1 MSTFQVQ
8 RSATLPATPD
18 AVYARIADFHR
29 WTEWSPWEGMDPDLA
44 RTYTGP
50 DSGVGATYAW
60 SGNRKAG
67 AGEMS
72 ITAAEPQRRIE
83 LNLNFIK
90 PFRSNNTT
98 VFDLEDRDGQTHVTW
113 TMTGPKSLMAKVMGI
128 FVSMDKLIGKDF
140 ERGLEALGK
149 AASTDAVA

>member
-1 MSTFQVQ
+1 MSTFEVQ
-8 RSATLPATPD
+8 RVATLPASPA
-18 AVYARIADFHR
+18 AVYERIADFHR
-29 WTEWSPWEGMDPDLA
+29 WTEWSPWEGMDPDMT

-72 ITAAEPQRRIE
+72 ITAAEPNRRVE
-83 LNLNFIK
+83 LDLHFIK

-98 VFDLEDRDGQTHVTW
+98 LFELEEREGQTQVTW
-113 TMTGPKSLMAKVMGI
+113 TMTGPKSLLAKVMGI

-140 ERGLEALGK
+140 ERGLEKLGE
-149 AASTDAVA
+149 AARTDPTA